1 VTDRVVVAIPTFRR
15 PKNLHRLLDALA
27 QLSTDALVH
36 LVVADN
42 DAQGKEGFKL
52 CAELA
57 PKYRWPLKCVIASER
72 GIAQVRNTL
81 MQEALADGAEF
92 IAMIDDDEWPAPD
105 WIDQYLA
112 AQRQSNADC
121 LQGAILFD
129 PDNGGSNTRPDIAGG
144 SGMPESAGNLFLKRQ
159 ILAAMSPPWFDPAFA
174 LTGGEDKD
182 FFLRLKSEGAKFAW
196 ADLARVFG
204 DVPLA
209 RTSLS
214 WSLARAYSNGNSD
227 MRVLLKYHPGA
238 VTLFNEA
245 AKILGVLLL
254 SVPLAVILSIN
265 PNRRMMP
272 LIKLFRAAG
281 KLSAIAGRR
290 YNEYAAIHGE

>member
-1 VTDRVVVAIPTFRR
+1 VIDHVVVAIPTFRR
-15 PKNLHRLLDALA
+15 PKNLRRLLDAMA
-27 QLSTDALVH
+27 QLSTNAEVR

-42 DAQGKEGFKL
+42 DAQEQEGFKL

-72 GIAQVRNTL
+72 GIAQARNAL
-81 MQEALADGAEF
+81 VHEALADGADF

-112 AQRQSNADC
+112 AQHLNGADC
-121 LQGAILFD
+121 LHGAILFD
-129 PDNGGSNTRPDIAGG
+129 PENGGSDTRPDIAGS
-144 SGMPESAGNLFLKRQ
+144 SGMPQSAGNLFFRRET
-159 ILAAMSPPWFDPAFA
+159 LAAMASPWFDPAFG

-182 FFLRLKSEGAKFAW
+182 FFLRLKSEGAKFAG
-196 ADLARVFG
+196 ADLARVYG
-204 DVPLA
+204 DVPEA
-209 RTSLS
+209 RTSLV
-214 WSLARAYSNGNSD
+214 WLLTRAYSNGNSD

-238 VTLFNEA
+238 PLLFTEA
-245 AKILGVLLL
+245 AKIMGVLLL
-254 SVPLAVILSIN
+254 SLPLAVILSFS